1 MLSFHDIP
9 VTSHVISSSF
19 LFIYSFIV
27 MTESQPVEAF
37 EEVVTSFPDEGEQ
50 LDVSKLDMKGNS
62 SN

>member
-1 MLSFHDIP
+1 
-9 VTSHVISSSF
+9 
-19 LFIYSFIV
+19 